1 MSKDNPTVQK
11 SIIDEPI
18 AQDMDRLSLEQ
29 ALLDFEVANARVLD
43 LTHRLIELG
52 GVNNGLRAEIEQLR
66 LELAAL
72 RSVHEQMKSSAAFRI
87 ADKVW
92 TVRNALRR

>member
-1 MSKDNPTVQK
+1 MTLQESLMNQ
-11 SIIDEPI
+11 DEI
-18 AQDMDRLSLEQ
+18 TEEMDHLSLEQ

-66 LELAAL
+66 LELSAV

-92 TVRNALRR
+92 TIRNALRR

>member
-1 MSKDNPTVQK
+1 MKQEPQLT
-11 SIIDEPI
+11 DEI
-18 AQDMDRLSLEQ
+18 DRLSLEQ

-43 LTHRLIELG
+43 LTHRLIEMAA
-52 GVNNGLRAEIEQLR
+52 VNNGLRAEIEQLR
-66 LELAAL
+66 LEIAAL

>member
-1 MSKDNPTVQK
+1 MNEDSSLV
-11 SIIDEPI
+11 EE
-18 AQDMDRLSLEQ
+18 MDQLSLEQ

-43 LTHRLIELG
+43 LTQRLVELAN
-52 GVNNGLRAEIEQLR
+52 VNNGQRAEIEHLR

-92 TVRNALRR
+92 TIRNALRR